1 MPPGEADE
9 GTRLR
14 RDSGTPSVS
23 FGTFDEGR
31 RADMAAR
38 ASSSHLAGDSD
49 SDGGFEDEVAA
60 SKFEAN
66 TDAELEVEIVRL
78 CGVRRA
84 ACCVAPRV
92 ALPPACCAAAAL
104 GVAAAAA
111 CVRAVLCR
119 RGAAIRGDTRAAR
132 CAPKKTLFARR
143 ACVRANCAAQR

>member
-49 SDGGFEDEVAA
+49 SDGAFEDEVAA

-84 ACCVAPRV
+84 ACCVA
-92 ALPPACCAAAAL
+92 
-104 GVAAAAA
+104 A
-111 CVRAVLCR
+111 CVLRCGCAWRGGCGGVRACGAVPAR
-119 RGAAIRGDTRAAR
+119 RCDTRRYAR
-132 CAPKKTLFARR
+132 CTPRS
-143 ACVRANCAAQR
+143 CA